1 VFTLNYPEI
10 IRGWDLTEMKI
21 SNYMTEELVKLDI
34 ASDEKFSLLWTLS
47 HMLAV
52 DKRVLDPDR
61 LAEDI
66 AEREKIEPT
75 GIGEGVAIPHARTDS
90 VNDIIIMMAKLEE
103 PIEYNSIDGKP
114 VSLLFLIGTPKD
126 AVKSYL
132 KVLANLTKLIKDNTV
147 RKSLAL
153 ASTPAEVLEIV
164 KANEQE

>member
-1 VFTLNYPEI
+1 
-10 IRGWDLTEMKI
+10 MKI

-34 ASDEKFSLLWTLS
+34 APGEKFSLLSRLS
-47 HMLAV
+47 HMLGA
-52 DKRVLDPDR
+52 DKRVIDPDR

-90 VNDIIIMMAKLEE
+90 VSDIIIMMARLEE
-103 PIEYNSIDGKP
+103 AVQYNSIDGKP
-114 VSLLFLIGTPKD
+114 VTLLFLIGTPKD
-126 AVKSYL
+126 AVQSYL
-132 KVLANLTKLIKDNTV
+132 KVLANLTKLIKEDSV